1 VKKLTLMLALLPAL
15 AGAETLAQGERD
27 RAMSH
32 LHATRKMFLDSVA
45 GVSQAQWSFKPAPQV
60 WSIAEVAE
68 HIAVSEESLLALVTR
83 KIMAGPAEPEKKPE
97 AAGRD
102 ERLLKALV
110 DRSQKAQA
118 PEFLR
123 PTNRWKTPQELIEQ
137 FKKSRDNTIAYVRTT
152 QEDLRS
158 RFAPHPVFQTL
169 DAYQWILLI
178 SGHSERHILQ
188 LNEVKQAA
196 GYPQK

>member
-1 VKKLTLMLALLPAL
+1 MKKILSVVALLPAL
-15 AGAETLAQGERD
+15 AGAETLTQGERD

-32 LHATRKMFLDSVA
+32 LHATRKMFLDSLA
-45 GVSQAQWSFKPAPQV
+45 GVSQSQWAYKPAPEV

-68 HIAVSEESLLALVTR
+68 HIAVSEESLFALVTK
-83 KIMAGPAEPEKKPE
+83 KIMAGPSEPDKKTE
-97 AAGRD
+97 AAGKE

-123 PTNRWKTPQELIEQ
+123 PTNRWKTPAELIDH
-137 FKKSRDNTIAYVRTT
+137 FKKSRDNTIAYVQTT

-158 RFAPHPVFQTL
+158 RFAPHPVFQAL

-196 GYPQK
+196 GYPRK